1 MILNKINIAIALFV
15 SITACNSTKKL
26 AIEKPICK
34 PLQLVKTDT
43 PSTLDYSID
52 SCYLDQS
59 CLHFVVSYLGC
70 ATDTFNLQWNGIMM
84 KSYPPQLHLKLVANA
99 IENCSPWQQQQSL
112 CFTIDTLAHHPGIN
126 GSSVLIIEKWEDRI
140 RFGNQ

>member
-1 MILNKINIAIALFV
+1 MTLNKISIAIALIV

-52 SCYLDQS
+52 SCYLEQS
-59 CLHFVVSYLGC
+59 CLHFVISYSGC
-70 ATDTFNLQWNGIMM
+70 PTDTFNLQWNGVIM
-84 KSYPPQLHLKLVANA
+84 KSMPPQLPIKLVGNANTK
-99 IENCSPWQQQQSL
+99 CVSGPQVQQL
-112 CFTIDTLAHHPGIN
+112 HFDLDTLKKVPYIN
-126 GSSVLIIEKWEDRI
+126 STFMILIEGWPSKIEVK
-140 RFGNQ
+140 